1 MRDPLVLD
9 KTFQDILQQL
19 EQQHDHFFI
28 TGKAGT
34 GKSTLLQLFKKTT
47 HKKVVVLSP
56 TGISALNVGGQTI
69 HSFFQFPPKLMHR
82 GEIFIIRRLISLLKA
97 VEVIIIDEISMVR
110 ADIMDAID
118 ISLRMHRASV
128 LPFGGVQM
136 LLFGDLFQ
144 LPPVVSSPEEKEFFR
159 TVYEHPYF
167 FAAHVFKDHIPF
179 QMIELTQVYRQ
190 TERNF
195 IRLLDSIRTMQFDY
209 EDLDSLNE
217 RFIPDA
223 IIEEPFLTLC
233 STNAATQAI
242 NNERLGQITTP
253 SFFYHGE
260 VKGDFSPKLFPAE
273 YKIELRVDAQ
283 IMLIRNDPEKRFV
296 NGSLARVVY
305 LDEEKITVQLRTEDG
320 KIEIFDLPKMTWEI
334 NKYTLEPGADNGIK
348 TEVIGSFTQYPVRL
362 AWAVTI
368 HKSQGKT
375 YDRVAVDLGRGAFE
389 HGQTYVALSRCRT
402 LEGVYLK
409 KPLTPRDI
417 MVDERI
423 VEFYETM
430 RS

>member
-1 MRDPLVLD
+1 MREPLVLD
-9 KTFQDILQQL
+9 KAFQDVLQQL

-69 HSFFQFPPKLMHR
+69 HSFFQFPPKLMHG
-82 GEIFIIRRLISLLKA
+82 GELFIIRRLVQLLKA

-110 ADIMDAID
+110 ADVMDAID
-118 ISLRMHRASV
+118 TSLKMHRKSP

-144 LPPVVSSPEEKEFFR
+144 LPPVVSSQEEKEYFR
-159 TVYEHPYF
+159 TVYAHPYF
-167 FAAHVFKDHIPF
+167 FAAHVFKDHVPF

-209 EDLDSLNE
+209 EDLESLNE
-217 RFIPDA
+217 RYLPDA
-223 IIEEPFLTLC
+223 VIEEPFLTLC
-233 STNAATQAI
+233 STNAATQTI
-242 NNERLGQITTP
+242 NSGRLAEISSP

-260 VKGDFSPKLFPAE
+260 VKGDFNPKVFPTD
-273 YKIELRVDAQ
+273 YKLELRPEAQ
-283 IMLIRNDPEKRFV
+283 VMLIRNDPEKRFV
-296 NGSLARVVY
+296 NGSLARIVY
-305 LDEEKITVQLRTEDG
+305 LDEDKITVQLKTEDG

-334 NKYTLEPGADNGIK
+334 NKYTLAPDTENAIK
-348 TEVIGSFTQYPVRL
+348 AEVIGSFTQYPVRL

-375 YDRVAVDLGRGAFE
+375 YDRVAIDLGRGAFE

-417 MVDERI
+417 MVDERV
-423 VEFYETM
+423 VEFYDTM